1 MEKSC
6 DLLRMVAHVLKSA
19 EEGVTKIL
27 RGLKESV
34 VCDMLAG
41 VLPDPFGGIQF
52 WPVGRELEDLQIT
65 AIRFEPIIGF
75 LLFVIGRV
83 VLNQVDPV
91 TAAIEGR
98 HDHLLQERQIG
109 LPLKVTLLMKID
121 KTGIVQTDGSENLL
135 RVALPACGNLWLT
148 PTLGPSRVQ
157 SESLPKRSLI
167 CKNNRRPFGFGVF
180 LDSDMCS
187 APTCAVA

>member
-6 DLLRMVAHVLKSA
+6 DLLRMVAYVLKSA

-27 RGLKESV
+27 RGLKESI

-41 VLPDPFGGIQF
+41 VLPDPFGCIQF
-52 WPVGRELEDLQIT
+52 WPVGREWEDLQIT
-65 AIRFEPIIGF
+65 AIRLEPSIGF

-91 TAAIEGR
+91 TAAIEGG

-121 KTGIVQTDGSENLL
+121 KTGVVQTDGSENLL
-135 RVALPACGNLWLT
+135 RVALPACGDLWLT
-148 PTLGPSRVQ
+148 PPLGPSRVQ
-157 SESLPKRSLI
+157 SGSLSKRSLI
-167 CKNNRRPFGFGVF
+167 CKNNHRPFGLGVF
-180 LDSDMCS
+180 FRFGY
-187 APTCAVA
+187 V